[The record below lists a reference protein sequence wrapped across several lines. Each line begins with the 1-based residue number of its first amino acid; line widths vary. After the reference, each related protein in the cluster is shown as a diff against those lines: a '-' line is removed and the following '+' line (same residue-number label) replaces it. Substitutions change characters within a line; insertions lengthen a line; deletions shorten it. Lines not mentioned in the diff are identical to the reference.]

1 MNLNSVTPAVGESD
15 KINAFCKSNS
25 IINLIDSGLMYIG
38 GGGSACM
45 LCLNCYAHV
54 RNSFSKYSYIFLI
67 FLVPA

>member
-38 GGGSACM
+38 GGGLHVCCVLTVTLM
-45 LCLNCYAHV
+45 YEILFLNIHT
-54 RNSFSKYSYIFLI
+54 FS
-67 FLVPA
+67 